1 MLTNITH
8 QDFVAV
14 VALDEGKEGLMGVEP
29 GLCSVT
35 AERMM
40 AGMIVLVV
48 AGMVAGMIV
57 VVVAGVEGHINH
69 P

>member
-1 MLTNITH
+1 MLNITH

-14 VALDEGKEGLMGVEP
+14 VALDEGKEGLMSVEP

-40 AGMIVLVV
+40 AGMTVLVVAGVV
-48 AGMVAGMIV
+48 AGMVAGM
-57 VVVAGVEGHINH
+57 VA
-69 P
+69 

>member
-14 VALDEGKEGLMGVEP
+14 VALDEGEEGLMSVEP

-35 AERMM
+35 DERMM